1 MFEFK
6 YVFLLFI
13 IIASLIIVTLYTNDS
28 MNILRHI
35 RSHLVQLKK
44 EVTNPLLIAVG
55 NDNEYISNFSKS
67 IFLQISNV
75 NI

>member
-13 IIASLIIVTLYTNDS
+13 IIISLIIGTLYTRRFYENFVS
-28 MNILRHI
+28 YK
-35 RSHLVQLKK
+35 SHLVQLKK

-55 NDNEYISNFSKS
+55 NENEYI
-67 IFLQISNV
+67 
-75 NI
+75 